1 VGVDRSSDRPV
12 YKQVADALR
21 AAIRSGALINGQSLP
36 SETQLMRRY
45 GVSRNSV
52 RTAVGLLRLEGLVVT
67 EHGRGSFVRAGHTQ
81 RRQRSVGYATVRWQA
96 RRSPERTEGAGQASQ
111 GEQQLF
117 GAEVM
122 SPPHEVA
129 SRLGLSWGE
138 RVLVYRHLVLC
149 RGEPV
154 QLAGYIPLR
163 VTPDASDG
171 HTEHRSPG
179 ARIRLERV
187 VEELTVRMPS
197 AEEARQLGMGAGVP
211 VVRVLRT
218 LYDAAGCAVEVAD
231 VVLAG
236 DRHAVVYEIPA
247 Q

>member
-1 VGVDRSSDRPV
+1 
-12 YKQVADALR
+12 
-21 AAIRSGALINGQSLP
+21 
-36 SETQLMRRY
+36 MRRY

-67 EHGRGSFVRAGHTQ
+67 EHGRGSFVRASHAG
-81 RRQRSVGYATVRWQA
+81 RRQRSVGYATVTWQA
-96 RRSPERTEGAGQASQ
+96 RRSPERTESSGQASHC
-111 GEQQLF
+111 EQQLF

-122 SPPHEVA
+122 APSHEVA
-129 SRLGLSWGE
+129 SQLGLSSGE
-138 RVLVYRHLVLC
+138 RVLVHRLLVLC
-149 RGEPV
+149 GGEPV
-154 QLAGYIPLR
+154 QLVGYVPLR

-171 HTEHRSPG
+171 HTEHRAEG

-197 AEEARQLGMGAGVP
+197 AEEARRLGMGAGVP